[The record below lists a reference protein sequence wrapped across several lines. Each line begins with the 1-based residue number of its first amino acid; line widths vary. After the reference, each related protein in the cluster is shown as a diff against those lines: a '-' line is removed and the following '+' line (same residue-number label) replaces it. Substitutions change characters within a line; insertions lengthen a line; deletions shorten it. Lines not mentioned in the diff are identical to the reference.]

1 MIMGGMTIVVPT
13 YNESEVIIQ
22 TIEAIRTELSET
34 DFEIV
39 VVDDDSPDRTWE
51 LVEEEYTDAPEV
63 RVIHRRE
70 KQGLGTA
77 VLRGI
82 DEATKEYCI
91 VADGDL
97 QHPPQ
102 YIREIYAKLTQG
114 ADLAIGSRYVSEGDI
129 QGWSI
134 TRLLISLGAVAI
146 ARILIPE
153 ARSVK
158 DPISGFFGVRADIID
173 TSAFCVRGYKILLE
187 ILVRGNYERVEEV
200 PFIFE
205 ERKAGNSSLGARE
218 CIKFLALVSLLLRDK
233 FKYRLDTLSELMPGF
248 VSPQKTQYES
258 DEG

>member
-1 MIMGGMTIVVPT
+1 MGGMAVIVPT

-22 TIEAIRTELSET
+22 TIETIRAELSDT

-51 LVEEEYTDAPEV
+51 LVEWEYADATEV
-63 RVIHRRE
+63 RVIRRRE

-82 DEATKEYCI
+82 DEATREYCV

-102 YIREIYAKLTQG
+102 YIQEIYARLTQG

-129 QGWSI
+129 RGWS
-134 TRLLISLGAVAI
+134 TKRLLISLGAVAI
-146 ARILIPE
+146 ARTLISE
-153 ARSVK
+153 ARSIR

-173 TSAFCVRGYKILLE
+173 TSAFCVRGYKVLLE
-187 ILVRGNYERVEEV
+187 ILVRGDYERVDEV
-200 PFIFE
+200 PFTFE
-205 ERKAGNSSLGARE
+205 ERKAGSSSLSSGE
-218 CIKFLALVSLLLRDK
+218 CVKFLGLITSLLRDK
-233 FKYRLDTLSELMPGF
+233 LKYRLDTLSELMPSF
-248 VSPQKTQYES
+248 ISPQQTQYES